1 MDGQQTIWSTTGRRR
16 TRSRS
21 PTTWTSQ
28 GENLTTYAAFMVK
41 KNLRSWWS
49 LTSSQQNHFLAD
61 TKPLSGSSWNFLR
74 RLIAIRWPTLA
85 NTVASR
91 FGSSVFPF
99 LWFDSF
105 CSCRT
110 KSKGAFCFRS
120 WWFSRG
126 SSPIICSPSTSLLAC
141 SSLSHGWLI
150 AKISKHQ
157 SFDISSVSHTYRNN
171 NPPGLFLA
179 GQSVCSG

>member
-1 MDGQQTIWSTTGRRR
+1 MDNRRSDLPLEEGGPCTDHR
-16 TRSRS
+16 RLE
-21 PTTWTSQ
+21 PPKVKTWPPSQ
-28 GENLTTYAAFMVK
+28 LLGS

-49 LTSSQQNHFLAD
+49 LTSSRRNHFLAD
-61 TKPLSGSSWNFLR
+61 IKPLSGSSWSFLR

-85 NTVASR
+85 NTAASR
-91 FGSSVFPF
+91 FGSSISLIWQLLLLYIKV
-99 LWFDSF
+99 
-105 CSCRT
+105 
-110 KSKGAFCFRS
+110 KGAFCFRS

-157 SFDISSVSHTYRNN
+157 SFDISSVSHRSIYIYRNK
-171 NPPGLFLA
+171 NPLGLVLA